1 MHFSVI
7 YFLKIVVDLF
17 VSFGIFFSCLFFI
30 VFSFFSGIILLEIT
44 LFRNYPFQEFFIQN
58 ESFSGTILNRNLSI
72 QIDFIFRNN
81 PFQELSST
89 GNGSSTGICAA
100 ASDTKNLEVHLWR
113 NHSEAKGKKHIKDA
127 SWKEQLLFWC
137 VFFNCIRLPRMRS
150 FTKWGFGYY
159 FQTT

>member
-17 VSFGIFFSCLFFI
+17 VSFGIFFSCLFSLFFFI
-30 VFSFFSGIILLEIT
+30 LFRHHPFRNHPFQDLSFSGIIL
-44 LFRNYPFQEFFIQN
+44 FRNYSIQN

-81 PFQELSST
+81 AFQELSST

-127 SWKEQLLFWC
+127 SWKEQLLF
-137 VFFNCIRLPRMRS
+137 
-150 FTKWGFGYY
+150 
-159 FQTT
+159 